1 MKKNILITGSTDGI
15 GKLAATK
22 LAQLGHNVYLH
33 GRDAR
38 KLADVIAEV
47 KAAATQTNQ
56 QADQQ
61 ANQQI
66 IIDGFVADFSKL
78 SDVKSM
84 ADAVIKKFTAAGLHL
99 DVLINNAGVFKV
111 ANTQTP
117 EGFDVR
123 FVVNYFAPYLLTR
136 ALLPLMGKSVTE
148 ASNAAP
154 NTNNSLPARIV
165 NLSSA
170 AQQAVSAQALAGQKQ
185 LSDQDAY
192 AQSKLALTMW
202 SMALAEQVATDNTN
216 VIAVNPGSLL
226 NTRMANDAYGQHWSS
241 ADKGADILVALAVSD
256 EFANE
261 TGRYFDND
269 IKGEHGDKRGA
280 FGTPHSDA
288 LNKSAIEQLIQN
300 TEQILTP
307 AL

>member
-1 MKKNILITGSTDGI
+1 MKKNILITGSTNGI

-33 GRDAR
+33 GRDAS

-47 KAAATQTNQ
+47 KLAATQSNQ

-61 ANQQI
+61 IN
-66 IIDGFVADFSKL
+66 IDGFVADFAQL
-78 SDVKSM
+78 TDVKSM
-84 ADAVIKKFTAAGLHL
+84 ADAVINKFTAAGLHL
-99 DVLINNAGVFKV
+99 DVLINNAGVLKV
-111 ANTQTP
+111 ANTQTT

-123 FVVNYFAPYLLTR
+123 FVVNYFAPYLLTQ
-136 ALLPLMGKSVTE
+136 ALLPIMR
-148 ASNAAP
+148 AP
-154 NTNNSLPARIV
+154 EVKDAKNTPSDSLPARIV

-170 AQQAVSAQALAGQKQ
+170 AQQTVSPQALAGQKG

-202 SMALAEQVATDNTN
+202 SMALAEQVAANDIN

-241 ADKGADILVALAVSD
+241 ADKGADILVALAVAHD
-256 EFANE
+256 FANE

-269 IKGEHGDKRGA
+269 IKSEHGDERGA
-280 FGTPHSDA
+280 FGKPHSDA
-288 LNKSAIEQLIQN
+288 LNKAAIEQLIEN
-300 TEQILTP
+300 TQAIIT
-307 AL
+307 A